1 LQPGASVPGC
11 GSSKYFFY
19 SIRRNDIKKTISG
32 LLFAGILV
40 FGLILPAHAEGRRDA
55 GSAKLKVGATPV
67 PHAELLTLIRDDLAA
82 QGIDLEVVEF
92 TDYVTPN
99 TALIAGDIDANFFQH
114 VPYLASNEEWSNLLV
129 SAFGVHVEPFGLY
142 SNSTANIGDLKTG
155 ATIAIPNDPTNGG
168 RALLLLQ
175 AAGLITLKPGVGIT
189 ATPLDIATN
198 PKNLQFRELEAAQL
212 PRSLADVDAAAI
224 NGNYALEAGLNP
236 ARDSLIIEGA
246 ESPYVNIVV
255 VQKGNETDAR
265 IQALGAALRSAKVKE
280 YINRT
285 WSDGSVVAIF

>member
-1 LQPGASVPGC
+1 MNKRIP
-11 GSSKYFFY
+11 
-19 SIRRNDIKKTISG
+19 G

-40 FGLILPAHAEGRRDA
+40 FGLILPAHAGGRKDA
-55 GSAKLKVGATPV
+55 GNAKLKVGATPV
-67 PHAELLTLIRDDLAA
+67 PHAELLNLIREDLAA

-114 VPYLASNEEWSNLLV
+114 VPYLASNAEWSNLLV

-142 SNSTANIGDLKTG
+142 SSSVANIAAIKEG
-155 ATIAIPNDPTNGG
+155 AVIAIPNDPSNGG

-175 AAGLITLKPGVGIT
+175 AAGLLTLKAGTGIT
-189 ATPLDIATN
+189 ATPLDIAVN
-198 PKNLQFRELEAAQL
+198 PRKLQFRELEAAQL

-236 ARDSLIIEGA
+236 AKDALIIEGA

-255 VQKGNETDAR
+255 VKKGAETDSR

-280 YINRT
+280 YINKT

>member
-1 LQPGASVPGC
+1 M
-11 GSSKYFFY
+11 
-19 SIRRNDIKKTISG
+19 KKTLIS
-32 LLFAGILV
+32 LLLAGALV
-40 FGLILPAHAEGRRDA
+40 FGFVLPAYAGGKKDA
-55 GSAKLKVGATPV
+55 GNAILTVGATPV
-67 PHAELLTLIRDDLAA
+67 PHAELLNLVKDDLAA
-82 QGIDLEVVEF
+82 QGIELKVVEF

-114 VPYLASNEEWSNLLV
+114 IPYLDSNAEWSAALV

-142 SNSTANIGDLKTG
+142 SASVKNIADIKDG
-155 ATIAIPNDPTNGG
+155 ATIAIPNDPSNGG

-175 AAGLITLKPGVGIT
+175 ANGLLTLKPGTGIT
-189 ATPLDIATN
+189 ATPLDIDSH

-236 ARDSLIIEGA
+236 AKDSLIIEGA

-255 VQKGNETDAR
+255 VKKGNETDSR
-265 IQALGAALRSAKVKE
+265 ILALQTALRSAKVKE
-280 YINRT
+280 HINKT
-285 WSDGSVVAIF
+285 WSDGSVVAVF

>member
-1 LQPGASVPGC
+1 M
-11 GSSKYFFY
+11 
-19 SIRRNDIKKTISG
+19 KKTIAS
-32 LLFAGILV
+32 LFIAGVLV
-40 FGLILPAHAEGRRDA
+40 FGLILPAYAGGKKDA
-55 GSAKLKVGATPV
+55 GGATLTVGATPV
-67 PHAELLTLIRDDLAA
+67 PHAELLNLVKEDLAA
-82 QGIDLEVVEF
+82 QGIALTVREF

-114 VPYLASNEEWSNLLV
+114 IPYLESNAEWSSTLV

-142 SNSTANIGDLKTG
+142 STSVRNIADLKEG
-155 ATIAIPNDPTNGG
+155 ATIAIPNDPSNGG

-175 AAGLITLKPGVGIT
+175 AHGLLTLKAGVGIT
-189 ATPLDIATN
+189 ATPQDIASN

-236 ARDSLIIEGA
+236 AKDSLIIEGA

-255 VQKGNETDAR
+255 VKKGNETAPR
-265 IQALGAALRSAKVKE
+265 IQALQKALRSAKVKD
-280 YINRT
+280 YITKT
-285 WSDGSVVAIF
+285 WSDGSVVAVF